1 MSTHATVYKY
11 FNTSMIYV
19 YILHQIPPQ
28 DLRFLQS
35 VCLILRN
42 ASQISFQQRP
52 LDLWVINNMIH
63 IVYQMIYKLFLVC
76 LFGRGGGEGGTSA
89 LTVNKIVNLS
99 YAN

>member
-28 DLRFLQS
+28 DLRSLQS
-35 VCLILRN
+35 ICLILRN

-52 LDLWVINNMIH
+52 LDLWVINKH
-63 IVYQMIYKLFLVC
+63 DAHCLPDDLQIVFGVC
-76 LFGRGGGEGGTSA
+76 GGGGVREVH
-89 LTVNKIVNLS
+89 LL
-99 YAN
+99 